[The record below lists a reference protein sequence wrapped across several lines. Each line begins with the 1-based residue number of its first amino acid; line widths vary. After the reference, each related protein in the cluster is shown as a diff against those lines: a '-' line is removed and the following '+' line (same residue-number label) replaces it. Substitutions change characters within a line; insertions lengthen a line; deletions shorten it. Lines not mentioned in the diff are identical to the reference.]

1 MIFCAKCGTRMKTG
15 IRGFAKCPKCGST
28 EQVRKAVLSESF
40 PFGSTRPFQ
49 REVMEQIEAALAA
62 KKKFILLEAPVG
74 FGKSA
79 VAAALCRH
87 LGTAYLLTSTKQLQ
101 DQYSSDFSF
110 PPVIGKSN
118 FTCCVPTSTG
128 HHVAC
133 NKGRCEV
140 DWTLDECPHYLSFEE
155 YDEHK
160 RGHHTKNSKCE
171 HLKDRKLCPYYE
183 QKWDAFRAKIVVAN
197 YSFFLSELQYT
208 DDVTKRK
215 LLVCDEAHDLEKHL
229 VGFASYSLKRS
240 MLESYRAGMGD
251 KNPVIPL
258 RGEDDAA
265 AWLDVLRNSNEVLDS
280 FIETRLDDPEMQ
292 DKVATAKG
300 AQRSLEGF
308 IEELKGSPTNWV
320 VNKVRRVVNADGT
333 DSVEEVVFQPLE
345 VGGYTKEL
353 FGSADTVMLMSATLS
368 SDELLCRTFGMTRDD
383 ACFIRIPDSTFPV
396 ENRRIH
402 AMDIAYLN
410 RASMDSSLE
419 SITKA
424 IDGIMDRH
432 SGERGVVHT
441 TSYQQANY
449 IIDHI
454 SAFNRARLV
463 STEGS
468 SSRSA
473 LLKTHG
479 NTGASVLI
487 SPSLYQGVDLKD
499 DMSRFQ
505 VVVKVPYPDLSE
517 RRTRVKLDKDA
528 AWYDWQTALR
538 LVQTYGRSVRS
549 ETDHATTYVLDSNFT
564 RFVAKN
570 RDLFPKYFL
579 DALQMPNAA

>member
-1 MIFCAKCGTRMKTG
+1 
-15 IRGFAKCPKCGST
+15 
-28 EQVRKAVLSESF
+28 
-40 PFGSTRPFQ
+40 
-49 REVMEQIEAALAA
+49 
-62 KKKFILLEAPVG
+62 
-74 FGKSA
+74 
-79 VAAALCRH
+79 
-87 LGTAYLLTSTKQLQ
+87 
-101 DQYSSDFSF
+101 
-110 PPVIGKSN
+110 
-118 FTCCVPTSTG
+118 
-128 HHVAC
+128 VAC

-140 DWTLDECPHYLSFEE
+140 DWTLDQCPHYLSFEE

-171 HLKDRKLCPYYE
+171 HLKERKLCPYYE
-183 QKWDAFRAKIVVAN
+183 QKWDAFRAKIAVAN
-197 YSFFLSELQYT
+197 YSFFLSELMYT

-240 MLESYRAGMGD
+240 MLDSYRAGTGD
-251 KNPVIPL
+251 GNAVIPL
-258 RGEDDAA
+258 KGEEDAA

-280 FIETRLDDPEMQ
+280 FIEMRLDDPEMQ

-308 IEELKGSPTNWV
+308 IEELKRSPANWV
-320 VNKVRRVVNADGT
+320 VNKVRRVVMQDGT
-333 DSVEEVVFQPLE
+333 ESVEEVVFQPLE

-353 FGSADTVMLMSATLS
+353 FDSADTVMLMSATLS
-368 SDELLCRTFGMTRDD
+368 SDELLCKTFGIPEER

-402 AMDIAYLN
+402 AMDIAQLN

-419 SITKA
+419 SIAKA
-424 IDGIMDRH
+424 IDAIMDRH

-449 IIDHI
+449 IIEHV
-454 SAFNRARLV
+454 SEFNRARLV

-473 LLKTHG
+473 LLRTHG

-499 DMSRFQ
+499 DLSRFQ

-564 RFVAKN
+564 RFVVRN

-579 DALQMPNAA
+579 EALQMPNTA

>member
-1 MIFCAKCGTRMKTG
+1 MKTG

-40 PFGSTRPFQ
+40 PFRSTRPFQ
-49 REVMEQIEAALAA
+49 KEVMDKIETALASG
-62 KKKFILLEAPVG
+62 KKFILLEAPVG

-79 VAAALCRH
+79 VAAAMCKH

-110 PPVIGKSN
+110 PIVIGKSN
-118 FTCCVPTSTG
+118 FTCCVPTSSG
-128 HHVAC
+128 QHVAC

-140 DWTLDECPHYLSFEE
+140 DWTLDQCPHYLSFDE
-155 YDEHK
+155 YDQHK
-160 RGHHTKNSKCE
+160 NGHHTKNAKCE
-171 HLKDRKLCPYYE
+171 HLKDRRLCPYYE
-183 QKWDAFRAKIVVAN
+183 QKWDAFRAKIAVAN
-197 YSFFLSELQYT
+197 YSFFLSELMYT
-208 DDVTKRK
+208 EDVTKRK

-240 MLESYRAGMGD
+240 MLESYRSGTGEKGAAA
-251 KNPVIPL
+251 PL
-258 RGEDDAA
+258 AEDVAV

-280 FIETRLDDPEMQ
+280 FIDRRLDDPDMQ
-292 DKVATAKG
+292 DKVASAKG
-300 AQRSLEGF
+300 AQRSLESF
-308 IEELKGSPTNWV
+308 IEELKRNPENWV
-320 VNKVRRVVNADGT
+320 VNKLRKVVMQDGT
-333 DSVEEVVFQPLE
+333 TSVEEVVFQPLE
-345 VGGYTKEL
+345 VGGFTKEL
-353 FGSADTVMLMSATLS
+353 FESADTVMLMSATLS
-368 SDELLCRTFGMTRDD
+368 SDELLCRTLGIPEEQS
-383 ACFIRIPDSTFPV
+383 CFIRIPDSTFPV

-402 AMDIAYLN
+402 AMDIAQLN

-419 SITKA
+419 RITRA
-424 IDGIMDRH
+424 IDEIMDHH

-449 IIDHI
+449 IIEHVSD
-454 SAFNRARLV
+454 FNRARLV
-463 STEGS
+463 TTEGS

-479 NTGASVLI
+479 STGASVLI

-499 DMSRFQ
+499 DLSRFQ
-505 VVVKVPYPDLSE
+505 VVVKVPYPDLSD
-517 RRTRVKLDKDA
+517 RRIQVKLERDA

-570 RDLFPKYFL
+570 RSLFPKYFL
-579 DALQMPNAA
+579 DAIEAPNAA

>member
-1 MIFCAKCGTRMKTG
+1 MKTG

-28 EQVRKAVLSESF
+28 NQVRRSVLAESF

-49 REVMEQIEAALAA
+49 KDVMEQMESALAA
-62 KKKFILLEAPVG
+62 GKRFIVLEAPVG

-110 PPVIGKSN
+110 LPVIGKSN
-118 FTCCVPTSTG
+118 FTCAVPTSSG

-140 DWTLDECPHYLSFEE
+140 DWTLEQCPHYLSFDE
-155 YDEHK
+155 YDDHK
-160 RGHHTKNSKCE
+160 RGRHTRNAKCE

-183 QKWDAFRAKIVVAN
+183 QKWDAFRAKIAVAN
-197 YSFFLSELQYT
+197 YSFFLSELRYT
-208 DDVTKRK
+208 DDITKRK
-215 LLVCDEAHDLEKHL
+215 LLVCDEAHDLERHL
-229 VGFASYSLKRS
+229 VSFASYSLRKS
-240 MLESYRAGMGD
+240 MLESYRIGKED
-251 KNPVIPL
+251 KGPDIPL
-258 RGEDDAA
+258 MSDNDAA

-280 FIETRLDDPEMQ
+280 FIELRIDDPEMQ
-292 DKVATAKG
+292 DRVATAKG

-308 IEELKGSPTNWV
+308 IEELKRSPANWV
-320 VNKVRRVVNADGT
+320 VNKVRRQFTQDGG

-353 FGSADTVMLMSATLS
+353 FESAETVLLMSATLS
-368 SDELLCRTFGMTRDD
+368 SDELLCKTLGVHREE
-383 ACFIRIPDSTFPV
+383 ASFIRIPESTFPL

-402 AMDIAYLN
+402 AMDVAHLN
-410 RASMDSSLE
+410 RATMDSSLE
-419 SITKA
+419 NIAKA
-424 IDGIMDRH
+424 IDAIMERH
-432 SGERGVVHT
+432 YADRGVIHT

-449 IIDHI
+449 IIEHVSDR
-454 SAFNRARLV
+454 NRARLV

-468 SSRSA
+468 SSRSS

-479 NTGASVLI
+479 STDASVLI

-499 DMSRFQ
+499 DLSRFQ
-505 VVVKVPYPDLSE
+505 VVVKVPFPDLSE
-517 RRTRVKLDKDA
+517 RRTRVKLERDP

-538 LVQTYGRSVRS
+538 LVQTYGRSIRS
-549 ETDHATTYVLDSNFT
+549 EVDYAETYVLDSNFT
-564 RFVAKN
+564 RFVTRN
-570 RDLFPKYFL
+570 RTLFPKYFL
-579 DALQMPNAA
+579 DALQLPTTA